1 MACRPARMHDL
12 PAPFR
17 QRHSRLAVARALLM
31 AGAVTLE
38 MAPLYAQQTTPPTQ
52 AELDAAIREGQKA
65 DKILPTPGSL
75 IGRPTKTGTRV
86 IAADSIDGVNQKNVS
101 ASGDVLLTQG
111 TMSLRAERLDYD
123 KETDTAVSRGKV
135 SMNRD
140 GDVVAGTDLKL
151 KVDTEIGTL
160 EDPTFFFSRSPT
172 RPSQRFEARGAA
184 KRINF
189 EGEDNERLFDAFYTT
204 CKLDE
209 SQWYLR
215 ISELSLDRARNIG
228 TGYNA
233 VVEFKGVP
241 ILYMPYMTFPL
252 NNERKSGFLPP
263 TIGTSSNSGIE
274 LSIPYYLNIAP
285 NLDATITPKIFTR
298 RGLQLGAEFRYLDRG
313 YFGQIDTEYL
323 PNDRL
328 ADRDRY
334 LASLRHYQ
342 NLDRWLAPGWSASIN
357 AQKVS
362 DDNYFRDLSTRIS
375 NTAQTFL
382 PRDVSLNY
390 ASDFGNLTAR
400 YLSFQT
406 LQDPT
411 APITSPYRLAPQITF
426 NARPN
431 RWNGFEINT
440 LGEFTAFEHPTLVS
454 GNRWILYP
462 SASYPITRPYGFITP
477 KVGFHAT
484 RYDLTGNTAGFEG
497 GTRTLPIL
505 SVDSGLAFE
514 RAATFFSQPITQ
526 TLEPRLFLL
535 YVPFRDQ
542 NKLPLFSTAET
553 DFSFAQIF
561 NENLFVGGDRISDAR
576 QATAAVTT
584 RFIENL
590 TGIERLRAALGQR
603 YYFGQQRVTLLST
616 DTSGISGPVQG
627 NISRSDFL
635 AALSGQISDKWTLDS
650 GFQYSASTKQF
661 QKTNVSARYHGEGSR
676 LLNFSYRF
684 TRESLKQIDISTQWP
699 FGRVAP
705 SWTLLARANYSL
717 RDGRLIEGLLGVE
730 YNQGC
735 WEFRLV
741 AHRFATAA
749 EKYSNSIQF
758 QLELKGL
765 SKLGINP
772 LETLKQNISGY
783 RRSDDR
789 AGDQYGR

>member
-1 MACRPARMHDL
+1 M
-12 PAPFR
+12 
-17 QRHSRLAVARALLM
+17 VI
-31 AGAVTLE
+31 AGVGTLK
-38 MAPLYAQQTTPPTQ
+38 MAPVTAQQATPPTQ
-52 AELDAAIREGQKA
+52 GELDATIREGLKV
-65 DKILPTPGSL
+65 DKSLPTPGAL
-75 IGRPTKTGTRV
+75 IGRPAKTATRV
-86 IAADSIDGVNQKNVS
+86 IAADSIDGVNDKSVSAQGNVS
-101 ASGDVLLTQG
+101 LTQG
-111 TMSLRAERLDYD
+111 NMELTAERLDYD
-123 KETDTAVSRGKV
+123 KTSDTATAPGKV
-135 SMNRD
+135 RINRD
-140 GDVVAGTDLKL
+140 GDVVTGTDLKL
-151 KVDTEIGTL
+151 KVDTEVGRMG
-160 EDPTFFFSRSPT
+160 DPTFFFSKSPD
-172 RPSQRFEARGAA
+172 RPSQRYEARGAA
-184 KRINF
+184 KRIDF
-189 EGEDNERLFDAFYTT
+189 EGADKERLYDAFYTT

-209 SQWYLR
+209 SEWYLR

-228 TGYNA
+228 TGINA

-252 NNERKSGFLPP
+252 NNQRKSGFLAP
-263 TIGTSSNSGIE
+263 TIGTSSSSGLE
-274 LSIPYYLNIAP
+274 MAVPYYWNIAP

-298 RGLQLGAEFRYLDRG
+298 RGLQLGAEFRYLNRD
-313 YFGQIDTEYL
+313 YLGQLDTEYL
-323 PNDRL
+323 PRDRL
-328 ADRDRY
+328 AERDRY

-342 NLDRWLAPGWSASIN
+342 NLDKWLAPGWSASIN

-375 NTAQTFL
+375 NTAQTNL
-382 PRDVSLNY
+382 PRDFALTYVSDY
-390 ASDFGNLTAR
+390 GNLTSR

-411 APITSPYRLAPQITF
+411 ADPILAPYRLAPQITF

-431 RWNGFEINT
+431 RWNGVELNT
-440 LGEFTAFEHPTLVS
+440 IGEFTAFEHPTLVS
-454 GNRWILYP
+454 GRRWLLYP
-462 SASYPITRPYGFITP
+462 SASYPITRPFGFITP
-477 KVGFHAT
+477 KLGFHAT
-484 RYDLTGNTAGFEG
+484 RYDLTRNTRDFES
-497 GTRTLPIL
+497 GTRALPIL

-514 RAATFFSQPITQ
+514 RPTTFFGGSITQ
-526 TLEPRLFLL
+526 TLEPRLFFLH
-535 YVPFRDQ
+535 VPFRDQ
-542 NKLPLFSTAET
+542 SKLPLFSTAET

-576 QATAAVTT
+576 QITAAVTT

-590 TGIERLRAALGQR
+590 TGVERLRAALGQR
-603 YYFGQQRVTLLST
+603 YYFGRQRVTLSSNTAL
-616 DTSGISGPVQG
+616 GISDVTTGD
-627 NISRSDFL
+627 ISRSDFL
-635 AALSGQISDKWTLDS
+635 AALSGQVSDRWTLDS

-661 QKTNVSARYHGEGSR
+661 QKTNVSARYNAEGGR

-705 SWTLLARANYSL
+705 AWTLLARANYSM
-717 RDGRLIEGLLGVE
+717 RDRRLIEGLLGVE